1 MKGSVQSGQLL
12 LAEPFMADPYF
23 KRAVVL
29 LCEHGPGGSIGFILN
44 KVIDMPLNELM
55 SDFPEFESEVYYGGP
70 VQTDTLHYIH
80 NVGPLLE
87 DSVEVTDGVW
97 WGGDFEKLKFLIESE
112 LIQPSNIRFFIG
124 YSGWG
129 ESQLDSEM
137 EHGSWVAADMYPN
150 YIFKSPANRLWSQ
163 VMSNKGS
170 TYEVIAD
177 LPEEAN
183 WN

>member
-80 NVGPLLE
+80 NV
-87 DSVEVTDGVW
+87 
-97 WGGDFEKLKFLIESE
+97 
-112 LIQPSNIRFFIG
+112 
-124 YSGWG
+124 
-129 ESQLDSEM
+129 
-137 EHGSWVAADMYPN
+137 
-150 YIFKSPANRLWSQ
+150 
-163 VMSNKGS
+163 
-170 TYEVIAD
+170 
-177 LPEEAN
+177 
-183 WN
+183 